1 MSTITHKHRER
12 PSLFG
17 PIVLIAI
24 GLFFLF
30 NRLNIVTDL
39 HWGDV
44 MRLWPLFVIFLGL
57 NILVQQAPRPFGT
70 LLSGLVALL
79 AVAIFGYILVV
90 GVRGSLFG
98 GTFTGDWQTQEI
110 SFPAAGLTSAVLD
123 IEIGPPGA
131 DMFALEDSRDL
142 IAGTVTYYNGL
153 LFDKRGNNNRATVT
167 LAPRNTGNWIWEPGQ
182 WDSLQDEA
190 RWQLGLNPNVP
201 LSLDLSAVAGSSLL
215 DLRQLL
221 LEDLSLSFSAGEI
234 TLFLPDGDYDVDMET
249 NAAATTMTFPQAGQ
263 LMVDLQVNAGSVTI
277 ELPEGMEL
285 RVETDQALGTFDA
298 HNDRLQR
305 IGSSNVWQTPGYED
319 SRDRIDLSL
328 NIAVGSVTIR

>member
-1 MSTITHKHRER
+1 MSTITHKPHER

-17 PIVLIAI
+17 PIILIAI

-30 NRLNIVTDL
+30 NRMNIITDL

-44 MRLWPLFVIFLGL
+44 LRLWPLFLIFLGL

-98 GTFTGDWQTQEI
+98 DTFTGDWQTQEI
-110 SFPAAGLTSAVLD
+110 TFPAAGLTSAVID

-131 DMFALEDSRDL
+131 DMFALEDSGDL
-142 IAGTVTYYNGL
+142 IAGTVTYSSGL
-153 LFDKRGNNNRATVT
+153 LFDKRSTNNRATVT
-167 LAPRNTGNWIWEPGQ
+167 LAPRNTGTWVWEPGQ
-182 WDSLQDEA
+182 WDTLQEEA
-190 RWQLGLNPNVP
+190 RWELGLNPNVP
-201 LSLDLSAVAGSSLL
+201 MSLDLSAVAGSSLL

-221 LEDLSLSFSAGEI
+221 LEDLSLNISAGDI

-249 NAAATTMTFPQAGQ
+249 NAASTTMTFPQAGQ
-263 LMVDLQVNAGSVTI
+263 HTVELRVNAGSVTI
-277 ELPEGMEL
+277 DLPEGMEL
-285 RVETDQALGTFDA
+285 RVETEQALGSFD
-298 HNDRLQR
+298 NDTDRLQR
-305 IGSSNVWQTPGYED
+305 VGSTDVWETPGYDD
-319 SRDRIDLSL
+319 SDNRIDLSL